1 MKPTFELADLLRS
14 GLETYERRYAVSV
27 TQRKAI
33 NAILNC
39 RSATL
44 GGHVDVCTAC
54 GLLAISYNSCRHRAC
69 PKCQWTAQVRW
80 VRQRMDELINTQY
93 FHLVFTIPHALN
105 PLFLSNQTCLYNL
118 LFRCAWETLDQL
130 TRQSQWLGAQTG
142 MLAVLHTWGQKLDFH
157 PHLHCIVPGGG
168 ITPNGDWKAARKGF
182 FIPVGVLSALFRGKC
197 LAALKQLFRDGQ
209 LSFFGSAAPFE
220 NQDRFMA
227 LLAPLYRSNWVV
239 YAKAPMSGPLQ
250 VLRYLG
256 RYTHRIAISNRRILA
271 IQDNK
276 VRFAYKDR
284 KDQDRDKTLTLDT
297 SEFIRR
303 FLLHV
308 LPPGFHKI
316 RYFGILAI
324 RNRKA
329 KLKAL
334 QLQLAPQESTPLNPT
349 SGLCILEEQMP
360 SKPVC
365 TACGANAW
373 KTWQVLPPKIFRS
386 SMSYI
391 PARPPPEQ
399 AHNNTIP

>member
-1 MKPTFELADLLRS
+1 MRPAFELADVLRS
-14 GLETYERRYAVSV
+14 GLDAYERQYAVSV

-80 VRQRMDELINTQY
+80 VQKRMDELINTQY

-130 TRQSQWLGAQTG
+130 ARQSQWLGAQTG

-168 ITPNGDWKAARKGF
+168 ITSKGDWKAARKGF

-197 LAALKQLFRDGQ
+197 LAALKQLYRDRQ

-220 NQDRFMA
+220 YEDRFMA
-227 LLAPLYRSNWVV
+227 LLAPLYRSQWVV
-239 YAKAPMSGPLQ
+239 YAKAPMSGPQQ

-271 IQDNK
+271 IRNNK

-284 KDQDRDKTLTLDT
+284 KDQDQNKTLTLDT
-297 SEFIRR
+297 TEFIRR

-308 LPPGFHKI
+308 LPQGFHKI

-324 RNRKA
+324 RNRKV
-329 KLKAL
+329 KLKDL
-334 QLQLAPQESTPLNPT
+334 QRQLAPLESTPLNPAP
-349 SGLCILEEQMP
+349 GLCILEDQMP
-360 SKPVC
+360 AKPIC

-373 KTWQVLPPKIFRS
+373 KIWQVLPPKIFRS
-386 SMSYI
+386 TMPYSQ
-391 PARPPPEQ
+391 ARPPPQ
-399 AHNNTIP
+399 YHHNNTIA

>member
-1 MKPTFELADLLRS
+1 MKPTFELADVLRS
-14 GLETYERRYAVSV
+14 CLDTYERQYAVSI

-33 NAILNC
+33 NAIINC

-69 PKCQWTAQVRW
+69 PKCQWTAQLKW
-80 VRQRMDELINTQY
+80 VQKRMDELINTQY
-93 FHLVFTIPHALN
+93 FHLVFTVPHTLN

-130 TRQSQWLGAQTG
+130 ARQPQWLGAQTG
-142 MLAVLHTWGQKLDFH
+142 MLAVLHTWGQKMDFH

-182 FIPVGVLSALFRGKC
+182 FIPVGVLSALFRGKY

-209 LSFFGSAAPFE
+209 LSFFGSAAPLE
-220 NQDRFMA
+220 NPERFMA
-227 LLAPLYRSNWVV
+227 LLQPLYRSNWVV
-239 YAKAPMSGPLQ
+239 YAKAPMNGPQQ

-256 RYTHRIAISNRRILA
+256 RYTHRIAISNRRILDF
-271 IQDNK
+271 QDNK

-284 KDQDRDKTLTLDT
+284 KDQNRDKTLTLDAT
-297 SEFIRR
+297 EFIRR

-308 LPPGFHKI
+308 LPQGFHKI

-329 KLKAL
+329 KLKVL
-334 QLQLAPQESTPLNPT
+334 QLQLAPLESTPLHPGP
-349 SGLCILEEQMP
+349 GLCILEDQIP

-373 KTWQVLPPKIFRS
+373 KIWQVLPPKIFRS
-386 SMSYI
+386 NMPYTQ
-391 PARPPPEQ
+391 ARPPPGNDP
-399 AHNNTIP
+399 NNTMP